1 MEWRRVRRI
10 RGPGLACCWGWS
22 SVVLILHSTSV
33 RQLDFDISNS
43 AWRMEIPALLNSIV
57 VTVEWKNQ
65 FDNLG
70 LILM

>member
-1 MEWRRVRRI
+1 
-10 RGPGLACCWGWS
+10 
-22 SVVLILHSTSV
+22 LILHSTSV